1 MGRVYNFSAGPAV
14 LPEEV
19 LQEAADEMLDYK
31 GSGMSVME
39 MSHRSKTYDNIIKEA
54 EADLRELMNIPDNY
68 KVLFLQGGAS
78 QQFAMIPMNLMKNK
92 VADYIVTGQWAKK
105 AYQEAQIYGKA
116 NKIASSEDET
126 FSYIP
131 DCSDLPI
138 SEDADYVYICENNTI
153 YGTKFKTLPNTKG
166 KTLVA
171 DVSSCFL
178 SEPVDVTKY
187 GVIYGGVQKNIGPAG
202 VVIVI
207 IREDLITE
215 DVLPGTPT
223 MLKYKTH
230 ADNDSLYNTPPAY
243 GIYICGKVF
252 KWIKKMGGLEAMK
265 ERNEKKA
272 KILYDFLDESK
283 LFKGTVRKED
293 RSLMN
298 VPFVTGNADL
308 DAKFVK
314 EAKEAGFENLKGHRS
329 VGGMRAS
336 IYNAMPIE
344 GVEALVDF
352 MKKFEAK
359 NS

>member
-1 MGRVYNFSAGPAV
+1 MSRVYNFSAGPAV

-19 LQEAADEMLDYK
+19 LQEAADEMLDYR
-31 GSGMSVME
+31 GCGMSVME
-39 MSHRSKTYDNIIKEA
+39 MSHRSGTYQKIIDEA
-54 EADLRELMNIPDNY
+54 EADLRQLMGIPDNY

-78 QQFAMIPMNLMKNK
+78 QQFAMIPMNLMKNR
-92 VADYIVTGQWAKK
+92 VADYIITGQWAKK
-105 AYQEAQIYGKA
+105 AWKEASIYGKA
-116 NKIASSEDET
+116 NAVASSEDQT

-138 SEDADYVYICENNTI
+138 DPDADYVYICENNTI

-166 KTLVA
+166 KPLVA

-187 GVIYGGVQKNIGPAG
+187 GMIYGGVQKNIGPAG
-202 VVIVI
+202 VVIAI

-223 MLKYKTH
+223 MLKYKIH
-230 ADNDSLYNTPPAY
+230 ADAKSLYNTPPAY

-252 KWIKKMGGLEAMK
+252 KWLQKRGGLEAMK
-265 ERNEKKA
+265 EYNEKKA

-298 VPFVTGNADL
+298 VPFITGNTDL
-308 DAKFVK
+308 DAKFVA
-314 EAKEAGFENLKGHRS
+314 EAKKNGLENLKGTQKRRRHARKHLQCNA
-329 VGGMRAS
+329 GGGRGKAGCL
-336 IYNAMPIE
+336 YE
-344 GVEALVDF
+344 RV
-352 MKKFEAK
+352 
-359 NS
+359 